1 MTMTSVQRVAPLH
14 EGRDAA
20 LSTAT
25 PWEAGRFDT
34 RAGPRKV
41 LFGQMY
47 EDVEVERAAF
57 APGARVFCIASA
69 GDTAMA
75 LSAAHDVTA
84 IDINPVQ
91 LEYARARLSG
101 APAVTGTAERVVGLG
116 RGAMALFGWR
126 RDVLERFL
134 ALDDPAAQ
142 TEYWRAHLDTRGFR
156 IATDTLLSVAGLK
169 AVYASPFLAILPAH
183 FGQVMRARLARCFG
197 AFANRG
203 NRYARALL
211 LGELPPAAR
220 ARRGAH
226 HARAGRRCR
235 VSGAVRAGVLRRV
248 HAVEHSRRRAGRVPP
263 AAVRGR
269 PARGRHPARRSC
281 CAASRSR
288 RMRRPATRPRA
299 TVRSCGAW
307 STCVLPTRSTTPP
320 AFRFPRPDE
329 RDSARCRRGPARPRP
344 PSRTSRGSSSCARR
358 SSACRRSRSARCG
371 RPPAARSRG
380 PRSR

>member
-1 MTMTSVQRVAPLH
+1 M
-14 EGRDAA
+14 GGDAA

-75 LSAAHDVTA
+75 LSASHGVTA

-91 LEYARARLSG
+91 LDYARARLRG
-101 APAVTGTAERVVGLG
+101 APPVTGTAERVVGLG

-126 RDVLERFL
+126 RAVLERFL
-134 ALDDPAAQ
+134 ALADPAAQ
-142 TEYWRAHLDTRGFR
+142 REFWRAHLDTRGFR
-156 IATDTLLSVAGLK
+156 VATDALLSVSGLK

-197 AFANRG
+197 TFPNRE

-211 LGELPPAAR
+211 LGELPAAPAFDAAR
-220 ARRGAH
+220 ITLVPGDAAEYLEHCAPASFDAFTLSNILDGAP
-226 HARAGRRCR
+226 AGY
-235 VSGAVRAGVLRRV
+235 
-248 HAVEHSRRRAGRVPP
+248 RRRLF
-263 AAVRGR
+263 AAVRHAAAPG
-269 PARGRHPARRSC
+269 AIVALRSFAEPTHATPYD
-281 CAASRSR
+281 AAACDRSILWGVVDV
-288 RMRRPATRPRA
+288 RA
-299 TVRSCGAW
+299 AEALDDAGGVPIPVVA
-307 STCVLPTRSTTPP
+307 
-320 AFRFPRPDE
+320 
-329 RDSARCRRGPARPRP
+329 
-344 PSRTSRGSSSCARR
+344 
-358 SSACRRSRSARCG
+358 
-371 RPPAARSRG
+371 
-380 PRSR
+380 